1 AGRVNAVA
9 LHPDGRHLA
18 SVGTDGTVVI
28 WDLAVIWDLNDQDK
42 TIFARDGDEI
52 WDVAYSPDG
61 TRLAWTT
68 GVHTVSVC
76 DARTGERLFSR
87 TDPRFGPMCVLF
99 SPDGRTLAIG
109 GAGVQI
115 WDAASGHEVWEQR
128 GHTGAVQAL
137 AFSPDGRRLASAEDT
152 TVRLWDPE
160 T

>member
-1 AGRVNAVA
+1 TPSPEKHTHRIVFGPDGRLLAAANWDGTVIVWDLAADRRRVLEGHAGRVNAVA

-18 SVGTDGTVVI
+18 SVGRDKNVVI
-28 WDLAVIWDLNDQDK
+28 WHRGVIWDRNDQDK

-76 DARTGERLFSR
+76 DARTGEPIYSR
-87 TDPRFGPMCVLF
+87 TDPRFGPRCVLF

-115 WDAASGHEVWEQR
+115 
-128 GHTGAVQAL
+128 
-137 AFSPDGRRLASAEDT
+137 
-152 TVRLWDPE
+152 
-160 T
+160 